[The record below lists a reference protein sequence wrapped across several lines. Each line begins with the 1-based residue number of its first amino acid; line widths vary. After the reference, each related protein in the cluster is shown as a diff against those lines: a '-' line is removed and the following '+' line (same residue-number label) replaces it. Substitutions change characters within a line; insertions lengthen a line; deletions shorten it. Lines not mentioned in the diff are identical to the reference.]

1 MQFDDVDFCDSKLR
15 RHSSSFVCLNQN
27 FEWTECD
34 ADYNTNEGCD
44 TNETY
49 SKQYPYESA
58 HPESLFGARSFVL

>member
-27 FEWTECD
+27 SEWAVCD

-49 SKQYPYESA
+49 SKQYP
-58 HPESLFGARSFVL
+58 L